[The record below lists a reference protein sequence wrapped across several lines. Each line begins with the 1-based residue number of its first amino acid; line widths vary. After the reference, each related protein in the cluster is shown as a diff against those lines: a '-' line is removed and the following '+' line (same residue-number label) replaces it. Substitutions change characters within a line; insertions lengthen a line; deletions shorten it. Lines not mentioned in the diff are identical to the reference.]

1 MTATDNRISIQVGLS
16 GYSFKIED
24 GARKV
29 KSGWMGPESVF
40 TVQELQR
47 RYSHVDISVLSPY
60 CALVP
65 HSFHNP
71 ESSREQLS
79 EVVNLPE
86 AAVVDYIPVPEFAS
100 VLVYSTSIGGTLHK
114 VLSESVLKMDGNKA
128 KPLPEFYY
136 MLKDVLKI
144 NEYNRILASYMDGIL
159 YLVVAQGKTL
169 LLCNSF
175 KAPDFTTAQY
185 FIFMVMKKLQL
196 NPEVSTITFR
206 TPLSE
211 EQEISLYRY
220 FKSVDII

>member
-16 GYSFKIED
+16 GYSFKIEGD
-24 GARKV
+24 TSKAQ
-29 KSGWMGPESVF
+29 SGWMGPESVF
-40 TVQELQR
+40 TVKELQR
-47 RYSHVDISVLSPY
+47 RYSQVDISVLSPY

-65 HSFHNP
+65 QSFHSP
-71 ESSREQLS
+71 ESSREQLC

-86 AAVVDYIPVPEFAS
+86 DAVVEYVPVPEFAS

-114 VLSESVLKMDGNKA
+114 VLSESVLKTDGNKA

-136 MLKDVLKI
+136 MLKDVLNI
-144 NEYNRILASYMDGIL
+144 QDYNRILASYMDGVL

-185 FIFMVMKKLQL
+185 FIFMVLKKLQL

-211 EQEISLYRY
+211 DQEISLYRY